1 MNPMTAYVAA
11 LHLQD
16 LLDDAERS
24 RRARLAEHA
33 QASVPA
39 WRRSLGGLFVSA
51 AKSVDSSIEVEY
63 RKPLPSGRGADP
75 LPAC

>member
-11 LHLQD
+11 FHLQD
-16 LLDDAERS
+16 LLDEAERS
-24 RRARLAEHA
+24 RRAKLAFSERP
-33 QASVPA
+33 SVPA

-51 AKSVDSSIEVEY
+51 AKSVDPRVEVEY
-63 RKPLPSGRGADP
+63 TTPLPNGRGVDP